1 VRNDAIRRTRRCQL
15 VALERQSVSGERVA
29 ETIGIDRIRRHETD
43 GKLSGDGMQ
52 FLVIGR

>member
-1 VRNDAIRRTRRCQL
+1 MRNDAIRRTRRCQL